1 MLKVSVLDELLTN
14 FLSETPDLLS
24 VLIVDYDGLII
35 AQQSVYDFDEDILGV
50 IVSIL
55 DETIHKIK
63 RFAKTSFGSGTFD
76 TNAFR
81 LFYMEL
87 GCKSPAIFAIV
98 TDHYKE
104 ILKYIPY
111 SYIVAEK
118 VSQVLNYQ
126 DTSISLSLPSFKD
139 NGQILHKSINSDAV
153 NEKNL
158 IHNIIIVGLDQ
169 VGKSSLVEM
178 FFNGN
183 FKTEYIPTLGVSFVE
198 KEFQITK
205 QMKLIFHIYD
215 MGGLKCFAKIRK
227 PFYHNAEAVII
238 MFDFSKIDTLNEIYE
253 WIEEAHQFTDAE
265 KIPYILVGN
274 KVDLIEN
281 RTEISNKAN
290 QIAQQYNLTY
300 FETSAL
306 TGEGLDE
313 LFMHLT
319 SKLS

>member
-1 MLKVSVLDELLTN
+1 MLKISLDELLTN

-35 AQQSVYDFDEDILGV
+35 AQQSVYNFDEEIIGAV
-50 IVSIL
+50 VSIL
-55 DETIHKIK
+55 DETISKIK
-63 RFAKTSFGSGTFD
+63 RYTKTSFGSGTFD

-87 GCKSPAIFAIV
+87 GSKNPAIFAMV

-104 ILKYIPY
+104 IVKYIPY

-118 VSQVLNYQ
+118 ISQVLNHR
-126 DTSISLSLPSFKD
+126 DTSIPLSLPSFKD
-139 NGQILHKSINSDAV
+139 NGQIRLKSINSD
-153 NEKNL
+153 L
-158 IHNIIIVGLDQ
+158 IHKLIIVGQDQ
-169 VGKSSLVEM
+169 TGKSSLVEM
-178 FFNGN
+178 YVNGN
-183 FKTEYIPTLGVSFVE
+183 FKAEYIPTLGVSFVE

-205 QMKLIFHIYD
+205 RMKLLFHIYD

-238 MFDFSKIDTLNEIYE
+238 MFDFSKIDTLNEINE
-253 WIEEAHQFTDAE
+253 WIEEACRFTNAD

-274 KVDLIEN
+274 KADLIEN
-281 RTEISNKAN
+281 RMEISNKAN

>member
-1 MLKVSVLDELLTN
+1 MLKVSVLDELLAN
-14 FLSETPDLLS
+14 FLSQTPDLLS

-35 AQQSVYDFDEDILGV
+35 AQQSVYEFEEDIIGA

-55 DETIHKIK
+55 DETINKIK
-63 RFAKTSFGSGTFD
+63 RFAQTSFGSGTFD
-76 TNAFR
+76 TNTFR

-87 GCKSPAIFAIV
+87 SGKSPAIFAMV

-118 VSQVLNYQ
+118 ISQVLNNH
-126 DTSISLSLPSFKD
+126 DAPVSPSLPSFND
-139 NGQILHKSINSDAV
+139 NGQTLLKSINSDAG
-153 NEKNL
+153 NINNL
-158 IHNIIIVGLDQ
+158 VHNIIIVGPDQ
-169 VGKSSLVEM
+169 AGKSSLVEM
-178 FFNGN
+178 YVNGN
-183 FKTEYIPTLGVSFVE
+183 FKAEYIPTLGVSFVK
-198 KEFQITK
+198 KEFQISK
-205 QMKLIFHIYD
+205 RIKLIFHLYD

-227 PFYHNAEAVII
+227 PYYNSAEAVII
-238 MFDFSKIDTLNEIYE
+238 MFDFLKIDSLNEINE
-253 WIEEAHQFTDAE
+253 WIEEAYKFTNT
-265 KIPYILVGN
+265 KTIPYILVGN
-274 KVDLIEN
+274 KVDLVEN

-290 QIAQQYNLTY
+290 QIAQQHNLTY